1 MYDNSTNEE
10 GNSMKL
16 KIKRVYDKPAEE
28 DGTRILV
35 DRLWPRGLTKQK
47 AKVDVWLKDIAPS
60 TELRKWFA
68 HDPEKWKE
76 FIKKYKKELH
86 ENKEQAAILKEYL
99 KQGIVT
105 LVYGARDEVHNEALV
120 IKELFSS

>member
-10 GNSMKL
+10 SNSMEL

-86 ENKEQAAILKEYL
+86 ENRGQVAILKEYL
-99 KQGIVT
+99 RQGAVT

-120 IKELFSS
+120 IKELFNR

>member
-99 KQGIVT
+99 KQGTVT

-120 IKELFSS
+120 IKEVFSS

>member
-1 MYDNSTNEE
+1 MYDNSTNED

-105 LVYGARDEVHNEALV
+105 LVYGARDELHNEALV